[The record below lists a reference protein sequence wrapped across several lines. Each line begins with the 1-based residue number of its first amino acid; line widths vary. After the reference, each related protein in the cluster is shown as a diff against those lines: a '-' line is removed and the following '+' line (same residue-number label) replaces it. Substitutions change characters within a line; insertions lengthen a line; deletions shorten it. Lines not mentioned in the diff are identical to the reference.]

1 MVCAATYSDRIAAI
15 VNSDV
20 ILESDVKKQKQPLIR
35 NLINLPLGIVPPGKW
50 PTEREILDELVVIH
64 LLEQEATKKG
74 ISLDDK
80 AVDAS
85 IESIK

>member
-1 MVCAATYSDRIAAI
+1 MKSKLFLSFLVSVLVCLSVAKMVCAATYSDRIAAI

-50 PTEREILDELVVIH
+50 PTEREILDELV
-64 LLEQEATKKG
+64 
-74 ISLDDK
+74 
-80 AVDAS
+80 
-85 IESIK
+85 